1 MSLFKMEKRFDF
13 KLAVWSWET
22 VDRPKRLL
30 LSEMRACRTAG
41 SGVSDIRA
49 PVVEREREWIKL
61 KTLILQQFMLPIR
74 YKHSLSS
81 QSLSSQRPESEA
93 STLTCHRRLSRAAV
107 RIWTEKWW
115 SKARQR
121 CHWVR
126 IRHSSRALS
135 HRFVL
140 DGSPQMFYA
149 VWVRDNVFPLI
160 QVAWWQAG
168 WVCGRW
174 LGKIVVGLMPSNMK
188 LSKCVT
194 ITELRSIEL
203 SSDYYYVERTTT
215 YTWQFN

>member
-1 MSLFKMEKRFDF
+1 MEKRFDF

-22 VDRPKRLL
+22 VDQPKRLL

-49 PVVEREREWIKL
+49 PVVEREMIKL
-61 KTLILQQFMLPIR
+61 KTVILQQLMLPIR
-74 YKHSLSS
+74 YEYSLSS
-81 QSLSSQRPESEA
+81 QSLASQRPESEA

-115 SKARQR
+115 SMARRR
-121 CHWVR
+121 CHWVK

-149 VWVRDNVFPLI
+149 VWVRDNVLPLI

-174 LGKIVVGLMPSNMK
+174 LGKIACRINAEQHEALKKCHNSRASLYWVVFRL
-188 LSKCVT
+188 
-194 ITELRSIEL
+194 LRS
-203 SSDYYYVERTTT
+203 TAN
-215 YTWQFN
+215 TWQFN